1 MKHPSSSDLTRTPTD
16 DESYRSLFEDAL
28 VGLGVADLQGSLLAF
43 NDAML
48 APGGYTREDILELGN
63 VARLYTHT
71 DDRDRVL
78 ALLRSQGYVW
88 REEVQFVRKDG
99 SPYDTLLTLTPV
111 QFMGRPC
118 LYATV
123 EDVTET
129 NRLEEQRRELEFQL
143 WRAQKLE
150 AVGQMTAGIAH
161 DFNNLLSIIRG
172 SCDML
177 ALAMDG
183 ETGRVKDYVENIR
196 VASYRG
202 AAMIQKLLGFSRTA
216 QLALAPTDLAALVD
230 DMESMLRA
238 ILPAH
243 VKLALRG
250 RAGSVAPCDPG
261 AVEEMVLNLVTNAR
275 DAMPGG
281 GTIRLTVEP
290 WASDPD
296 EETRP
301 SWMPPGAYVRVAVED
316 TGTGMCDATKARALE
331 PFFTTKAAG
340 AGTGLGLPMVYGLA
354 KQQAGFLDLA
364 SEPGAG
370 TTVSLYFP
378 RVVD

>member
-1 MKHPSSSDLTRTPTD
+1 
-16 DESYRSLFEDAL
+16 
-28 VGLGVADLQGSLLAF
+28 
-43 NDAML
+43 
-48 APGGYTREDILELGN
+48 
-63 VARLYTHT
+63 
-71 DDRDRVL
+71 
-78 ALLRSQGYVW
+78 
-88 REEVQFVRKDG
+88 
-99 SPYDTLLTLTPV
+99 
-111 QFMGRPC
+111 
-118 LYATV
+118 V

-290 WASDPD
+290 WATDPD

>member
-1 MKHPSSSDLTRTPTD
+1 MSEPTPDRHPVD
-16 DESYRSLFEDAL
+16 DESYRSLFEHAL
-28 VGLGVADLQGSLLAF
+28 VGLGVADLQGNLLAF

-48 APGGYTREDILELGN
+48 APGGYTREDIFELGN
-63 VARLYTHT
+63 VARLYVH
-71 DDRDRVL
+71 DEDRDRVL
-78 ALLRSQGYVW
+78 GLVRKQGYVW
-88 REEVQFVRKDG
+88 REKVQFVRKDG

-111 QFMGRPC
+111 RFMGQPC

-123 EDVTET
+123 EDVTEA
-129 NRLEEQRRELEFQL
+129 NRLEAQRRDLEFQL
-143 WRAQKLE
+143 WRAQKME

-172 SCDML
+172 SCDLL
-177 ALAMDG
+177 ALAMDD
-183 ETGRVKDYVENIR
+183 ETGPAKDYMENIR

-216 QLALAPTDLAALVD
+216 PLALAPTDLAALAD

-243 VKLALRG
+243 VELVPRG
-250 RAGSVAPCDPG
+250 RAGSLALCDRG

-275 DAMPGG
+275 DAMPDG
-281 GTIRLTVEP
+281 GTIRLIVEP
-290 WASDPD
+290 WTARPD
-296 EETRP
+296 EESRP

-316 TGTGMCDATKARALE
+316 TGAGMSDATMARALE

-340 AGTGLGLPMVYGLA
+340 TGTGLGLPMVYGLA
-354 KQQAGFLDLA
+354 KQQEGFLDLA
-364 SEPGAG
+364 SEPGMG
-370 TTVSLYFP
+370 TTVSLFFP